1 MNPAHQSLYEA
12 LAEAAGSGRGLG
24 PDWEERLGADPKL
37 RSIAERF
44 ARISETL
51 GDLPPVAAP
60 SALEGRVVSTLQA
73 GHREDRAVES
83 LRTLSVQQAP
93 LELEALVAEALPGA
107 TQLEAPA
114 ELDQRIEDLL
124 KDWEV
129 EERMQGEARVTPLSQ
144 RRLTI
149 VGRVAVA
156 ASLLFL
162 VVLAAPW
169 KSAHE
174 KKRDQL
180 VQSVDLMRGGASL
193 ELRAPLGNDLLNGIS
208 GGVVDIAA
216 PKRLAPKAPSS
227 QRSRRTNNGNGRRNA
242 GASSRGGAG
251 AQSGAQNSSG
261 SGGGTAGRSG
271 ADLLTKL
278 SDSHVTP
285 HEGDRLVSLSV
296 GPDSPIV
303 LIYRERVAVS
313 EDGTFAVDPI
323 EVLQPQMAPA
333 TEDLFLVLQKSRES
347 FFHRYRGFHIL
358 DRALFTE
365 QYTTAQSFN
374 SAIISGKECVELEIE
389 ANAEGG
395 HSYHLW
401 VEPVSGIC
409 LRTQEF
415 DAEDRLVIEI
425 RYENINFSPNLVN
438 ELSGG
443 PTGWETLDQG
453 PSASQVFTPL
463 WVPESYVLQGIES
476 STDTQGAE
484 WTRLRYTDG
493 VETMMVLQGHE
504 QATAQAPTGGPAK
517 NALTQVFVHK
527 IGAWTIVEGFAGGQ
541 HFIVM
546 GKRPEADLVA
556 TLASVIP

>member
-1 MNPAHQSLYEA
+1 MKPAHQSLYEA
-12 LAEAAGSGRGLG
+12 LAEAAGAGRGLG

-44 ARISETL
+44 AHISETL
-51 GDLPPVAAP
+51 NGLPSVAAP

-83 LRTLSVQQAP
+83 LRTLSTQQAP
-93 LELEALVAEALPGA
+93 AELEALVAESMPGA
-107 TQLEAPA
+107 TELEAPA
-114 ELDQRIEDLL
+114 ELDQRIEALL
-124 KDWEV
+124 RDWEV
-129 EERMQGEARVTPLSQ
+129 EEEALDGAPITSIRQ
-144 RRLTI
+144 HRLVL

-162 VVLAAPW
+162 VVLAMPG
-169 KSAHE
+169 KNAHE
-174 KKRDQL
+174 KQRDQL
-180 VQSVDLMRGGASL
+180 VKSVDLIRGGEDL
-193 ELRAPLGNDLLNGIS
+193 EFMAPFGGELLNGVS

-216 PKRLAPKAPSS
+216 PKRLAPKRSSS
-227 QRSRRTNNGNGRRNA
+227 QSGSRPNRGNGRRNA
-242 GASSRGGAG
+242 SGSPRGGAG
-251 AQSGAQNSSG
+251 AQSGAQNSST
-261 SGGGTAGRSG
+261 SGGGSAGRSG

-278 SDSHVTP
+278 SDSNVP
-285 HEGDRLVSLSV
+285 SHEGERLVRLSV
-296 GPDSPIV
+296 GPESPIV
-303 LIYRERVAVS
+303 LIYREHVSVA
-313 EDGTFAVDPI
+313 EDGTFAVDPV

-358 DRALFTE
+358 DLDLFTE
-365 QYTTAQSFN
+365 QYTIAQSFN
-374 SAIISGKECVELEIE
+374 SAIISGKECVELEVE
-389 ANAEGG
+389 PNAEGG

-401 VEPVSGIC
+401 IEPVSGIC

-415 DAEDRLVIEI
+415 DAEDHLVTEIE
-425 RYENINFSPNLVN
+425 YEYIDFSPNFVN

-443 PTGWETLDQG
+443 PTGWSAPEQG
-453 PSASQVFTPL
+453 SSASQVLTPL
-463 WVPESYVLQGIES
+463 WVPESYVLQGTES
-476 STDTQGAE
+476 SIDTQGGE

-504 QATAQAPTGGPAK
+504 QATAQAPTRGPAK
-517 NALTQVFVHK
+517 GALTTVFVHT
-527 IGAWTIVEGFAGGQ
+527 IGSWTSVEGFAAGH

-556 TLASVIP
+556 TLASLIP